1 MPIDAVAVGTVGAG
15 QGVMRVDGATIL
27 VVDDEPAN
35 LAVLSR
41 LLSPSYTVRV
51 SKSGEAALAAL
62 AREPYPDL
70 VLLDVMMPGL
80 DGYGV
85 LAHMKQDERVRD
97 LPVIFVTS
105 LEGDREEERGFDLG
119 AVDYITKPVSPPVVL
134 ARVRAH
140 LELKR
145 ARDELARQNEWLEA
159 EVARRVSENALI
171 QDVSLGLLAE
181 LTESRDTD
189 TGNHILRTQAYVGSL
204 ARRLQGHPRFAPG
217 LDESSLERIVKA
229 SPLHDIGKI
238 AIPDRILLKPGPLDP
253 DEWEVMKSHARL
265 GGDVV
270 ARAIEKSLAMA
281 GDRPESVDPA
291 SMAFLEEAG
300 VIAVSHHERWDGSG
314 YPDGLAGEAIP
325 LAGRLMALADV
336 YDALATPRAYKE
348 AWSLDAAA
356 EYVLGQGGAHFDPDI
371 VDAFR
376 ASRAEFERIHDRL
389 ADPAAPRG
397 IVL

>member
-1 MPIDAVAVGTVGAG
+1 MSE
-15 QGVMRVDGATIL
+15 ATIL

-41 LLSPSYTVRV
+41 LLGSTYAVRV
-51 SKSGEAALAAL
+51 SKSGEAALAAV
-62 AREPYPDL
+62 AREPHPDL

-85 LAHMKQDERVRD
+85 LAHMKQDASLRD
-97 LPVIFVTS
+97 IPVIFVTS
-105 LEGDREEERGFDLG
+105 LEGDGDEERGLELG

-145 ARDELARQNEWLEA
+145 ARDELARQNERLES

-189 TGNHILRTQAYVGSL
+189 TGNHILRTQAYVESL
-204 ARRLQGHPRFAPG
+204 ARRLQGHPRFAAQ
-217 LDESSLERIVKA
+217 LDDASLTFIVKA

-238 AIPDRILLKPGPLDP
+238 AIPDRILLKPGSLDP
-253 DEWEVMKSHARL
+253 EEWEVMKSHARL
-265 GGDVV
+265 GGDVIR
-270 ARAIEKSLAMA
+270 RAIEKTLAIKKEQPGVIGRITRSLA
-281 GDRPESVDPA
+281 
-291 SMAFLEEAG
+291 FFEAAEI
-300 VIAVSHHERWDGSG
+300 IAVSHHERWDGSG
-314 YPDGLAGEAIP
+314 YPGGLAQESIP
-325 LAGRLMALADV
+325 LPGRLMALADV

-348 AWSLDAAA
+348 AWSLDEAAD
-356 EYVLGQGGAHFDPDI
+356 YVLSQAGEHFDPDI
-371 VDAFR
+371 VAAFADCR
-376 ASRAEFERIHDRL
+376 RDFERIHDLL

>member
-1 MPIDAVAVGTVGAG
+1 MV
-15 QGVMRVDGATIL
+15 RVSEATIL

-41 LLSPSYTVRV
+41 LLSPPYTVRV
-51 SKSGEAALAAL
+51 SKSGEAALAAVV
-62 AREPYPDL
+62 REPYPDL

-85 LAHMKQDERVRD
+85 LTHMKQDERVRD
-97 LPVIFVTS
+97 VPVIFVTS
-105 LEGDREEERGFDLG
+105 LEGDRDEERGFELG
-119 AVDYITKPVSPPVVL
+119 AVDYIAKPVSPPVVL

-189 TGNHILRTQAYVGSL
+189 TGNHILRTQAYVELL
-204 ARRLQGHPRFAPG
+204 ARRLQGHPRFAAW
-217 LDESSLERIVKA
+217 LDETSLRRIVKA

-238 AIPDRILLKPGPLDP
+238 AIPDRILLKPGPLDA
-253 DEWEVMKSHARL
+253 DEWEIMKSHARL

-270 ARAIEKSLAMA
+270 ARAVEKALAVA
-281 GDRPESVDPA
+281 GERPEAMEPA
-291 SMAFLEEAG
+291 SMAFLEQAG

-325 LAGRLMALADV
+325 VAGRLMALADV
-336 YDALATPRAYKE
+336 YDALATPRVYKA
-348 AWSLDAAA
+348 AWSLDDAAA
-356 EYVLGQGGAHFDPDI
+356 HILGQAGVHFDPD
-371 VDAFR
+371 VVEAFR
-376 ASRAEFERIHDRL
+376 ASRDEFERIHGRL
-389 ADPAAPRG
+389 ADPAAPQG

>member
-1 MPIDAVAVGTVGAG
+1 VSD
-15 QGVMRVDGATIL
+15 ATIL

-41 LLSPSYTVRV
+41 LLSPAYTVHV
-51 SKSGEAALAAL
+51 SKTGEAALAAV
-62 AREPYPDL
+62 AREPHPDL

-85 LAHMKQDERVRD
+85 LARPKQDAGVRD
-97 LPVIFVTS
+97 IPVIFVTA
-105 LEGDREEERGFDLG
+105 LEGDREEERGFELG

-145 ARDELARQNEWLEA
+145 ARDRLARQNEWLEA

-189 TGNHILRTQAYVGSL
+189 TGNHILRTQAYVESL
-204 ARRLQGHPRFAPG
+204 ARRLQGHARFAAG
-217 LDESSLERIVKA
+217 LDEARLARIVKA

-238 AIPDRILLKPGPLDP
+238 AIPDRILLKPGALDP
-253 DEWEVMKSHARL
+253 DEWEVMKSHALL
-265 GGDVV
+265 GGDVI
-270 ARAIEKSLAMA
+270 ARAIEKTLAMTR
-281 GDRPESVDPA
+281 GRPDAVDPA

-314 YPDGLAGEAIP
+314 YPDGLAGDAIP
-325 LAGRLMALADV
+325 LPGRLMALADV
-336 YDALATPRAYKE
+336 YDALATPRPYKP
-348 AWSLDAAA
+348 AWSLDEAAGYILA
-356 EYVLGQGGAHFDPDI
+356 QGGAHFDPDI
-371 VDAFR
+371 VEAFR
-376 ASRAEFERIHDRL
+376 AARGEFERIHDTL
-389 ADPAAPRG
+389 ADPATPQGGAS
-397 IVL
+397 